1 LRRLL
6 LFLMV
11 LGLLASA
18 APATAQTA
26 IVIELSG
33 IMGGRTEGAIEL
45 IHTEGVDASL
55 VGATCT
61 GVAETENNAS
71 VHEQNNVIV
80 ETGTT
85 TATFFG
91 VEDTPGQI
99 TPLSGPVVLGDTID
113 VYFQWGPDG
122 ITSLGIIITIT
133 CAPAQ
138 VTTTTTTTTTTTE
151 PPPVVT
157 TTTTT
162 TTTEPPVVTTLPT
175 TTTSTTTT
183 TTTPIITT
191 TTGGTPEGA
200 VGAGGGGTA
209 VEPGHFGLLVLGV
222 AGTALASAGATT
234 TWRRRSQ
241 S

>member
-1 LRRLL
+1 
-6 LFLMV
+6 MV

-151 PPPVVT
+151 PPPVTT